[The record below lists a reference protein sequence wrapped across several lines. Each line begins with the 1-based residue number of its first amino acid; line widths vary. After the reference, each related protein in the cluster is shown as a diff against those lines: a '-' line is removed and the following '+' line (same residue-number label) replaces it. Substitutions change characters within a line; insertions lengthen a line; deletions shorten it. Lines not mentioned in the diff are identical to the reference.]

1 MFEIDRNRKNNLV
14 FYGVRGNA
22 DNGDLEDQ
30 AGGQF
35 NRNNVRV
42 LEMISYYTG
51 RLRVEDQ
58 ARDEHAPEG
67 DAGDPTD
74 EGGAAVERPL
84 AARGQARPRLLPAL
98 QGQGGGPQEV
108 QHAPQGRAVMHG
120 GLLLV

>member
-1 MFEIDRNRKNNLV
+1 
-14 FYGVRGNA
+14 
-22 DNGDLEDQ
+22 
-30 AGGQF
+30 
-35 NRNNVRV
+35 
-42 LEMISYYTG
+42 MISYYTG

-67 DAGDPTD
+67 DAGDPAD

-84 AARGQARPRLLPAL
+84 AEGGQARPRLLPAL

-120 GLLLV
+120 GLLCWFDWNLLNTSSEEITYPVLWTLLEEST